1 MPAVM
6 KLAAGASSRA
16 SRQTYGYHIGWDDPA
31 PPAMSQLGEPTATR
45 GHER

>member
-16 SRQTYGYHIGWDDPA
+16 SRQTYGYHIDWDDPRA
-31 PPAMSQLGEPTATR
+31 PGDVTVGRANR
-45 GHER
+45 N